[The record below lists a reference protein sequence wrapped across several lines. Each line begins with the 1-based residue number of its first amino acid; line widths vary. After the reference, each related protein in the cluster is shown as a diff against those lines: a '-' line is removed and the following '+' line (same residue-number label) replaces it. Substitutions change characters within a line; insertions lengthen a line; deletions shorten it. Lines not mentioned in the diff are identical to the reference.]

1 MIEFGQMV
9 WEKVEPDVNND
20 NDRCWTNLNKKN
32 SSGNLILVKS
42 DTCTE
47 RAWAILVINLQHVE
61 IHKAI
66 LCQDT
71 KNILIHITWTLPE
84 EVGI

>member
-1 MIEFGQMV
+1 MIHVQ
-9 WEKVEPDVNND
+9 
-20 NDRCWTNLNKKN
+20 
-32 SSGNLILVKS
+32 
-42 DTCTE
+42 

-71 KNILIHITWTLPE
+71 KNILIHITWTLHE
-84 EVGI
+84 EVGIWDSTHGTACSDITCSLMLTPVDQHIPLD